1 MLVAIGEV
9 LFDEFADRRRL
20 GGAPFNVACHIRRFG
35 LPVALVSRVG
45 QDDDGRQIRSRL
57 AEIGLDPRT
66 LQQDPDHPTGRVKV
80 ILNAEGQPDFDIVS
94 DVAYD
99 HIRIDGAVKDLMAAN
114 PELIY
119 FGTLAQR
126 TPGGHRR
133 LKMILDRR
141 PAGARCLYD
150 MNLRAGHF
158 TPAVVEA
165 SLRRCDILKLSA
177 EELASA
183 QEMFHLSGDVDEQ
196 CARLM
201 DRFGLTAIALT
212 CGARG
217 AALYADGRC
226 HRAAAEIQ
234 GRLRDTV
241 GAGDAFSAVLAAG
254 LLSGWSPSKTLSRAV
269 AFAGRICTVAGA
281 IPPDPVHYR
290 EIVHAIGKEAP

>member
-9 LFDEFADRRRL
+9 LFDEFVDHRRL
-20 GGAPFNVACHIRRFG
+20 GGAPFNVACHLRRFG

-66 LQQDPDHPTGRVKV
+66 LQQDPDRPTGRVKV
-80 ILNAEGQPDFDIVS
+80 ILDAEGQPDFDIVS
-94 DVAYD
+94 NVAYD
-99 HIRIDGAVKDLMAAN
+99 HIRLDGAVKDLMDAG
-114 PELIY
+114 PGLIY

-126 TPGGHRR
+126 TPDGHRR

-141 PAGARCLYD
+141 PADARCLYD
-150 MNLRAGHF
+150 MNLRPGHF
-158 TPAVVEA
+158 STAVVEA
-165 SLRRCDILKLSA
+165 SLRRCDILKLSVD
-177 EELASA
+177 ELASA
-183 QEMFHLSGDVDEQ
+183 QDMFHLSGDVAEQ
-196 CARLM
+196 CDRLM
-201 DRFGLTAIALT
+201 DRFGLMAVALT

-226 HRAAAEIQ
+226 HWAAAKIQ

-254 LLSGWSPSKTLSRAV
+254 LLAGWPPSQILSRAV
-269 AFAGRICTVAGA
+269 TFAGRICTVSGA
-281 IPPDPVHYR
+281 IPPDLVHYR
-290 EIVHAIGKEAP
+290 EIIHAIGKEAP